1 MSDARTQAAS
11 AKLRAVAE
19 HIKAR
24 MEKEAR
30 VPLDNGAPASS
41 RRGVFDPSS
50 YSPMDGLID
59 FPKRSEWLARYL
71 AWRTMNGPEEGL
83 AVEHTPR
90 GWRTQEPWFDE
101 RRLSHDASVIVQH
114 VRARGWPLVKQ
125 ADRYM
130 TDLRDACT
138 ALAQEALDEDAAPEV
153 IAARRNVPPDYARCA
168 RRLIEAYEMSRST
181 HPISKLTS
189 PSWPLEVQR
198 ASQLA
203 DAIERRADEL
213 LREERRAPPPAQP
226 SILARWSAL
235 ADAADAL
242 RLEVNTWIGR
252 RHLDGEELGLDRLID
267 RTRNKLKSQWD
278 ESFPP
283 ITREAP

>member
-1 MSDARTQAAS
+1 MSDARTRAAS
-11 AKLRAVAE
+11 AKLRAVAQRF
-19 HIKAR
+19 KAC
-24 MEKEAR
+24 MEKEAHM
-30 VPLDNGAPASS
+30 PPDKG
-41 RRGVFDPSS
+41 GVFEPSS

-101 RRLSHDASVIVQH
+101 RNLSHDASVIVQH

-130 TDLRDACT
+130 TDLRDACI
-138 ALAQEALDEDAAPEV
+138 ALAQEALDEDTAPEV
-153 IAARRNVPPDYARCA
+153 VAARRKVPPDYARCA
-168 RRLIEAYEMSRST
+168 RRLIEAHGMSRSAY
-181 HPISKLTS
+181 PVSKLVS

-203 DAIERRADEL
+203 EAIERRADEL
-213 LREERRAPPPAQP
+213 LREERHAPPPAQP

-235 ADAADAL
+235 AIAAGDL
-242 RLEVNTWIGR
+242 RINTSIGL
-252 RHLDGEELGLDRLID
+252 RHLPGLDRLID
-267 RTRNKLKSQWD
+267 RTRSKLENQWD